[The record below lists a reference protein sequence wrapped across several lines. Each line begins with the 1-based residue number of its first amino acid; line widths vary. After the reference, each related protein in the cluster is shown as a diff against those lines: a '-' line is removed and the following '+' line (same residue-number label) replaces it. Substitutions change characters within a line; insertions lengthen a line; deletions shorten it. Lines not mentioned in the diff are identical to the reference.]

1 MKKAI
6 FLILIVVVFYPITTQ
21 AITIPPK
28 FSLDPASPSINGDIT
43 PDDILVSG
51 PTGPIVFTQGRTLG
65 LQDDFFGGNFDNLD
79 ALSYGQDPIIK
90 PVYFSVDRVAVG
102 LPGSAVYDQA
112 KPGVE
117 SAAGDVYRALPPFGS
132 NSLYINESGLG
143 LIPGFFGDD
152 LDALELDTQDTSR
165 TYFSMDSL
173 SVNNG
178 FGTVNFANDIFLNYF
193 SLANVFA
200 YGEDHIGL
208 DPLDDLDALALWDVV
223 NPGRLDPGIDM
234 ALFSLSTFSPS
245 AFTYSGNPYM
255 PGLKYFLSPADIL
268 FTDFQTEFLPGQ
280 KFTLWASAAEIGL
293 RPDDELNAL
302 DTVVPE
308 PSTILLTASGLGVLG
323 FYQYWVRRKR
333 DLRDDLSLNV
343 QLSQRQRPS
352 PERCNLV
359 ELFFNTK
366 RGGKTL

>member
-1 MKKAI
+1 MIERRLIYRMPKQRTVEGNMKKAI
-6 FLILIVVVFYPITTQ
+6 FLILIGLVFYPLATQ
-21 AITIPPK
+21 ACIITPK
-28 FSLDPASPSINGDIT
+28 FSIDPASPSINGDIT
-43 PDDILVSG
+43 PDDILVPG

-65 LQDDFFGGNFDNLD
+65 LQDDFLGGNFDNLD

-90 PVYFSVDRVAVG
+90 PVYFSVDRVAVV

-112 KPGVE
+112 EPGVE
-117 SAAGDVYRALPPFGS
+117 SAAGDVYRSLPPFGS
-132 NSLYINESGLG
+132 NSLHINESGLG

-178 FGTVNFANDIFLNYF
+178 FGTFNFANDIFLNYF

-208 DPLDDLDALALWDVV
+208 HPLDDLDALALWDVV

-302 DTVVPE
+302 DTVPE
-308 PSTILLTASGLGVLG
+308 PSTILLMAVG
-323 FYQYWVRRKR
+323 FVGIVCYQFRMRRKKI
-333 DLRDDLSLNV
+333 
-343 QLSQRQRPS
+343 Q
-352 PERCNLV
+352 
-359 ELFFNTK
+359 
-366 RGGKTL
+366 